1 MHQLRTSTS
10 QQSAVDNNTSVQS
23 EKAKR
28 KIVKIAKPDKVSKW
42 LGKKPEIPPSL
53 THETIK
59 KQIGNC
65 TICFRLPKPDI
76 VQLPACFCIFCRD
89 CFYQYLDR
97 FARPTPVVKK
107 VWLPRDPSDR
117 KRWDRKILKV
127 LSTPFRLSFE
137 GNVLPPPVKTL
148 KPNVIK
154 RAQDLDSRNR
164 VINHKLPDDQNWY
177 RIVKRECFDCPN
189 CHQDYDDINRSDL
202 KRNIAVSDILQ
213 QMLENEKAEK
223 IANNSTDKK

>member
-1 MHQLRTSTS
+1 MHQFSTVTS
-10 QQSAVDNNTSVQS
+10 QQSAVDNNNSVQL

-28 KIVKIAKPDKVSKW
+28 KIVKTSLIKPDKVSKW
-42 LGKKPEIPPSL
+42 LGKKHEITPKL

-107 VWLPRDPSDR
+107 VWLSRDPSDR
-117 KRWDRKILKV
+117 KIWNRKNFEGAFD
-127 LSTPFRLSFE
+127 SRRLSFE
-137 GNVLPPPVKTL
+137 GNVLPPPVKIP
-148 KPNVIK
+148 KSNVIK
-154 RAQDLDSRNR
+154 RAQDLNSRNR
-164 VINHKLPDDQNWY
+164 AINHKLPNDNHWY
-177 RIVKRECFDCPN
+177 RIVKRECFECPN
-189 CHQDYDDINRSDL
+189 CHQDYEDINRFDL

-213 QMLENEKAEK
+213 QMLDNESKENDE
-223 IANNSTDKK
+223 IR